1 MPHVLGDFALLHAYI
16 VLILNSV
23 IQQGRRISFK
33 NTLIIMTSN
42 VGSTAIAK
50 GRRTTI
56 GFLIADD
63 SESSSY
69 AGMKALV
76 MEELKAYFR
85 PELLNRIDEVVVF
98 HPLEKTQVCAL
109 SHTFYIRFFS
119 FSKQW
124 SLFNM
129 INPSG
134 NILCI
139 RGKGNQ
145 VRP

>member
-1 MPHVLGDFALLHAYI
+1 MPRVLGDFALLHAYI
-16 VLILNSV
+16 ILILNSM

-42 VGSTAIAK
+42 VGSTAIVK
-50 GRRTTI
+50 GRRSTI

-109 SHTFYIRFFS
+109 SHTFYFHFFQS
-119 FSKQW
+119 DGLFS
-124 SLFNM
+124 
-129 INPSG
+129 I
-134 NILCI
+134 
-139 RGKGNQ
+139 
-145 VRP
+145 